1 MRNYIIINGVNSNT
15 KSGLAIK
22 ELPPITKP
30 AIRTNTETIDGRD
43 GDLVTR
49 LGYSAYDKEIEIGLF
64 NNFDIDSIITFFN
77 QSGTVVFSNET
88 DKYYNFEILEQ
99 IDFEK
104 LLRFKTAEVTL
115 HCQPFKY
122 EVGETA
128 ITLSSGNNT
137 VKNKGNIYS
146 KPILYI
152 EGSGTVTV
160 SLNSNQ
166 VFSIDMGTTTS
177 EITIDIEKLEAY
189 DPSDNSLSN
198 RAVTG
203 DYDDFKLN
211 VGNNTVSLSGTIT
224 TANITKYSRW
234 L

>member
-1 MRNYIIINGVNSNT
+1 MRNYVIINGVNSST
-15 KSGLAIK
+15 KTGLAIK
-22 ELPPITKP
+22 ELPPISKP
-30 AIRTNTETIDGRD
+30 AIRTNTETIDGKD
-43 GDLVTR
+43 GDIITR
-49 LGYSAYDKEIEIGLF
+49 LGYSAYDKTMEIGLF
-64 NNFDIDSIITFFN
+64 GTYDIDNIISFFS
-77 QSGTVVFSNET
+77 QSGTITFSNES
-88 DKYYNFEILEQ
+88 DKYYNFEILNQ

-104 LLRFKTAEVTL
+104 LIKFRTANVVF

-128 ITLSSGNNT
+128 ITLSSGNTT

-152 EGSGTVTV
+152 KGSGTIDV

-166 VFSIDMGTTTS
+166 IFSIDLS
-177 EITIDIEKLEAY
+177 DNDEIIIDTENLEAY
-189 DPSDNSLSN
+189 DPDTNELLN
-198 RAVTG
+198 RYVIG
-203 DYDDFKLN
+203 DYDDFKLIS
-211 VGNNTVSLSGTIT
+211 GNNTVSLTGAII